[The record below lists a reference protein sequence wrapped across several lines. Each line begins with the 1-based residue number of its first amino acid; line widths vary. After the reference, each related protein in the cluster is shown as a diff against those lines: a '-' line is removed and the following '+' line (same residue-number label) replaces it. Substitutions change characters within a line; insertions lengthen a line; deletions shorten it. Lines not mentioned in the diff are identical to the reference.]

1 MESIHST
8 TNLFYEN
15 KKTTHIISTLA
26 LFTLMILLFVSC
38 EKSQPVEDPQHFDLD
53 VTFHTENLKDQ
64 SNKGFGL
71 LKFRQD
77 PDTARIITLDTY
89 IFNLLP
95 NHSYL
100 LQRAANPYS
109 RSYLHQ
115 CVMADFG
122 QGIIAQDIATDSKGD
137 GHETLFRDVTGIAR
151 GSDFHI
157 DFQIVDAVTHGT
169 CVIERLL

>member
-1 MESIHST
+1 MRT
-8 TNLFYEN
+8 KLLYQVMGRMAL
-15 KKTTHIISTLA
+15 LA
-26 LFTLMILLFVSC
+26 LLISAFISC

-64 SNKGFGL
+64 SNKGFGF

-89 IFNLLP
+89 VFNLMP

-100 LQRAANPYS
+100 LQRAANPFS
-109 RSYLHQ
+109 DPTCTNASWLTLGKGL
-115 CVMADFG
+115 V
-122 QGIIAQDIATDSKGD
+122 AQDIETDNKGD
-137 GHETLFRDVTGIAR
+137 GHETLFRNVTAVPR

-157 DFQIVDAVTHGT
+157 DFQIIDAVTMAPVLSSD
-169 CVIERLL
+169 CYEYIVR

>member
-1 MESIHST
+1 MRTKQLRTI
-8 TNLFYEN
+8 FG
-15 KKTTHIISTLA
+15 TLA
-26 LFTLMILLFVSC
+26 LFTLMISLFVSC
-38 EKSQPVEDPQHFDLD
+38 EKSQPIEDPQHFDLD
-53 VTFHTENLKDQ
+53 VTFHTENLKDL

-109 RSYLHQ
+109 DTTTCTNASWLTLGKGL
-115 CVMADFG
+115 V
-122 QGIIAQDIATDSKGD
+122 AQDIETDSKGD
-137 GHETLFRDVTGIAR
+137 GHETLFRDVTAIAR
-151 GSDFHI
+151 GSAYHI
-157 DFQIVDAVTHGT
+157 DFQIIDAVTLAPVLSSD
-169 CVIERLL
+169 CYEYIVR

>member
-1 MESIHST
+1 MRT
-8 TNLFYEN
+8 
-15 KKTTHIISTLA
+15 KKLQTIVGTLA
-26 LFTLMILLFVSC
+26 LFILMISLFVSC
-38 EKSQPVEDPQHFDLD
+38 EKSKPVEDPQHFDLD

-64 SNKGFGL
+64 ANKGTGF

-100 LQRAANPYS
+100 LQRAANPFTDPTCTNAS
-109 RSYLHQ
+109 WLTLGKGL
-115 CVMADFG
+115 V
-122 QGIIAQDIATDSKGD
+122 AQDIATDGKGN

-151 GSDFHI
+151 GTDFHI
-157 DFQIVDAVTHGT
+157 DFQIVDAVTLAPVLSSD
-169 CVIERLL
+169 CYEYIVR

>member
-1 MESIHST
+1 MRT
-8 TNLFYEN
+8 
-15 KKTTHIISTLA
+15 KKLHTFISTLA
-26 LFTLMILLFVSC
+26 LFILMIFLFVSC

-64 SNKGFGL
+64 SNRGFGF

-100 LQRAANPYS
+100 LQRAANPFS
-109 RSYLHQ
+109 DPTCTNASWLTLGMGL
-115 CVMADFG
+115 VP
-122 QGIIAQDIATDSKGD
+122 QDIATDSKGD
-137 GHETLFRDVTGIAR
+137 GHETLFRNVTAIAR
-151 GSDFHI
+151 GTAFHI
-157 DFQIVDAVTHGT
+157 DFQIVDAVTLT
-169 CVIERLL
+169 PVLTSDCYEYIVR

>member
-1 MESIHST
+1 MRTKQLHT
-8 TNLFYEN
+8 
-15 KKTTHIISTLA
+15 IIGTLA
-26 LFTLMILLFVSC
+26 VFTLMISLLVSC
-38 EKSQPVEDPQHFDLD
+38 EKSQPIEDPQHFDLD
-53 VTFHTENLKDQ
+53 VTFHTENSKDL

-109 RSYLHQ
+109 DTTTCTNASWLTLGKGL
-115 CVMADFG
+115 V
-122 QGIIAQDIATDSKGD
+122 AQDIETDSKGD
-137 GHETLFRDVTGIAR
+137 GHETLFRDVTSVAR
-151 GSDFHI
+151 GSAFHI
-157 DFQIVDAVTHGT
+157 DFQIIDAITLAPVLSSD
-169 CVIERLL
+169 CYEYIVR

>member
-1 MESIHST
+1 MRTKQLQI
-8 TNLFYEN
+8 L
-15 KKTTHIISTLA
+15 ISTLA
-26 LFTLMILLFVSC
+26 LFTLMISVLVSC

-64 SNKGFGL
+64 SNKGFGF

-100 LQRAANPYS
+100 LQRAANPFS
-109 RSYLHQ
+109 DTTTCTNASWLTLGKGL
-115 CVMADFG
+115 V
-122 QGIIAQDIATDSKGD
+122 AQDIATDSKGD

-151 GSDFHI
+151 GTAFHI
-157 DFQIVDAVTHGT
+157 DFQIVDAATLAPALSSDCYEYIV
-169 CVIERLL
+169 R